1 MKTPTYVMIPNK
13 IEGGNGNPIGTMP
26 KHLFDE
32 LPTDMIYYEIFP
44 YLDYDSRVTANLLL
58 PIKDRMSVSLN
69 KEAVLQFSLRFAAAI
84 IKGLMDKQWRTT
96 NRIARSRINLKIW
109 RTFGKLPQLLQYH
122 AEFRR
127 VTIDKIREFT
137 DPATYEEGL
146 VSSYTQKTMMKL
158 CDDLLERMETSLPF
172 LRQLEPISEEW
183 TPLGPYRC
191 R

>member
-1 MKTPTYVMIPNK
+1 
-13 IEGGNGNPIGTMP
+13 MP

-44 YLDYDSRVTANLLL
+44 YLDYNSRVTANLLL

-69 KEAVLQFSLRFAAAI
+69 KEAVLQFSLRFSAGI

-109 RTFGKLPQLLQYH
+109 RTLGKFPQLVQYH
-122 AEFRR
+122 AEFRQI
-127 VTIDKIREFT
+127 TINKIRQFT

-158 CDDLLERMETSLPF
+158 CGDFLEQIETSLPF
-172 LRQLEPISEEW
+172 IRHVKPISEEW
-183 TPLGPYRC
+183 TPLGPYKC

>member
-1 MKTPTYVMIPNK
+1 
-13 IEGGNGNPIGTMP
+13 MP

-44 YLDYDSRVTANLLL
+44 YLDYNSRVTANLLL

-69 KEAVLQFSLRFAAAI
+69 KEAVLQFSLRFAAGI
-84 IKGLMDKQWRTT
+84 VKGLMDKQWRTT

-109 RTFGKLPQLLQYH
+109 RTLGKLPQLVQYH
-122 AEFRR
+122 AEFRQI
-127 VTIDKIREFT
+127 TIDKIREFT
-137 DPATYEEGL
+137 DPATYEEGI

-158 CDDLLERMETSLPF
+158 CGDFLEQIQTSLPF
-172 LRQLEPISEEW
+172 VRQVKPILDDW